1 MVGHFLKAKV
11 RKSLV
16 ALALAIFAGGV
27 SAQETMPPTEPR
39 QQAAQL
45 ASQGKY
51 LKAIGIIEDEI
62 KLKPQ
67 EGNLYFLLGQYV
79 HYLCYD
85 SRPLSGYNME
95 WSDSILGLLNK
106 ALALDSSLYDARYFL
121 GSEYGVRTIQAM
133 FRGDNKGMAE
143 ALESGYQAGGYPE
156 WLLEYGANTLRA
168 CDSNAVL
175 LVGGDAECF
184 PIWYLQLRKKMR
196 PDITVVPAYLL
207 NRPWFV
213 LALKN
218 GKAIGRPAPISW
230 DEEQIL
236 GRQPYQWTADTL
248 EITVPAE
255 KNPDGQPGV
264 ITWVVE
270 PELSS
275 PVSKYLGYPRAVII
289 DILETNGWDR
299 PIFFSSGCP
308 RSFMTGLEPYLQRCG
323 LASRL
328 LTKRIEKAEEALDLA
343 RMEGILLN
351 AENFNSFV
359 TLKTSPLPRIS
370 VLLNNYR
377 AVHLGLA
384 HYYFGREEFAK
395 VKTVLDFTEKVMPS
409 DIFPL
414 LPDFSGTME
423 VMRDSLKVIEK

>member
-1 MVGHFLKAKV
+1 MRSRLMRKWLK
-11 RKSLV
+11 RGILGTG
-16 ALALAIFAGGV
+16 LAVLSI
-27 SAQETMPPTEPR
+27 SAYPQQENTASDPL
-39 QQAAQL
+39 QDAAVL

-51 LKAIGIIEDEI
+51 QKAIAIVESQIRQN
-62 KLKPQ
+62 PQ
-67 EGNLYFLLGQYV
+67 EGKLYLLLGQYV

-95 WSDSILGLLNK
+95 WSDSILGLLDK

-218 GKAIGRPAPISW
+218 GKAIGRPAPIGW
-230 DEEQIL
+230 NEEQIL
-236 GRQPYQWTADTL
+236 GRQPYQWAADTL

-299 PIFFSSGCP
+299 PVFFSSGCP

-343 RMEGILLN
+343 LMEGILLN

-384 HYYFGREEFAK
+384 HYYFSREEFAK
-395 VKTVLDFTEKVMPS
+395 VKTVLDFMEKVMPS

-423 VMRDSLKVIEK
+423 VMRDSLKVIDK